1 MNVVSVK
8 TAYSNIEEY
17 KFELDILR
25 DSLLTPERPLDVLRE
40 DVFKAQRAI
49 KPLPSLEERRKELSR
64 LVSEDYQVQYNN
76 ELQLRV
82 NEYLLDTDDE
92 SDGISKRIA
101 DMTVNPNLRGIFSY
115 NNNLEQAD
123 LEALYEKYGL
133 DDEADFDKGLGTVTK
148 VQGSVKANEYLVT
161 SEEQIEHL
169 GKTSV
174 DTELEVPNIQAEDIA
189 DEHNTDEPSA
199 DVQPIEE
206 PDIEVKDSST
216 NEPMGIDTPETEDN
230 IEDSDFEEASDEE
243 DVDDLEDEDLEDDTD
258 DSTDEDDS
266 EDIDDSVDDTEGID
280 ESDSADEF
288 EDEDEDLEDE
298 DITDEDEDLEDED
311 GIDDDEDVDSEDED
325 LEDDDS
331 EDEDLEDTE
340 NIDEIELDDTVVKS
354 IENSASQQSKH
365 HTSNSP
371 RDGNKV
377 DNSSTL
383 IDNILDSDDE
393 VDLEKFNTNIENSST
408 DSNTKGTANSSQISA
423 QPTGIDES
431 DTKDLRQFL
440 RNNPRCD
447 YNDVLKYFSKREI
460 TRELS
465 RGRVIKKGSKLKPI

>member
-101 DMTVNPNLRGIFSY
+101 DITVNPSLKGIFSY

-148 VQGSVKANEYLVT
+148 VQGSIKPNEYLVT
-161 SEEQIEHL
+161 SENQIEHL

-189 DEHNTDEPSA
+189 DESSIDESNA
-199 DVQPIEE
+199 EVQPIEE
-206 PDIEVKDSST
+206 SDSNGTDSSET
-216 NEPMGIDTPETEDN
+216 NGTATSETEDN
-230 IEDSDFEEASDEE
+230 AEDSDFEEASDEE
-243 DVDDLEDEDLEDDTD
+243 DVDDEDDIEDEDLEDDTD
-258 DSTDEDDS
+258 ESADEDDF
-266 EDIDDSVDDTEGID
+266 EGID
-280 ESDSADEF
+280 ESDDTDEF

-298 DITDEDEDLEDED
+298 DSIDEDEDLEDED
-311 GIDDDEDVDSEDED
+311 GIGDNEDVDSEDED

-340 NIDEIELDDTVVKS
+340 NIDEIELDDTVAKPT
-354 IENSASQQSKH
+354 ENSISQQSKH

-371 RDGNKV
+371 RDGNKL

-393 VDLEKFNTNIENSST
+393 VDLEKFNANVENSST
-408 DSNTKGTANSSQISA
+408 NNNSKGTANSSQTSA
-423 QPTGIDES
+423 QPMGIDES
-431 DTKDLRQFL
+431 DIKDLRQFL

-447 YNDVLKYFSKREI
+447 YNEVLKYFSKREI

-465 RGRVIKKGSKLKPI
+465 RGRIIKKGSKLKPI

>member
-8 TAYSNIEEY
+8 TAYSNVEEY

-40 DVFKAQRAI
+40 DVFKTQRAI

-64 LVSEDYQVQYNN
+64 LVSEDYQIEYNN

-101 DMTVNPNLRGIFSY
+101 DITVNPDLKGIFSY

-133 DDEADFDKGLGTVTK
+133 DDEADFDKGLGSVTGI
-148 VQGSVKANEYLVT
+148 QGSVETNTLLVT
-161 SEEQIEHL
+161 SENQIEHL

-174 DTELEVPNIQAEDIA
+174 DTELEVPNISSEDT
-189 DEHNTDEPSA
+189 TDEPSTDETSA

-206 PDIEVKDSST
+206 PDVEVKDST
-216 NEPMGIDTPETEDN
+216 NEPKGIDNHETEDN
-230 IEDSDFEEASDEE
+230 AEDSEFEEASDEE
-243 DVDDLEDEDLEDDTD
+243 DVDDLEDEDLEDDIDED
-258 DSTDEDDS
+258 DSADEADLVDDS
-266 EDIDDSVDDTEGID
+266 EDIDE
-280 ESDSADEF
+280 EDSADEF

-298 DITDEDEDLEDED
+298 DSIDEDEDLEDED
-311 GIDDDEDVDSEDED
+311 GIDNDEDVDSEDED

-340 NIDEIELDDTVVKS
+340 NIDEIELDNTVVKP
-354 IENSASQQSKH
+354 IENSVSQQSKH

-371 RDGNKV
+371 RDGNKL

-393 VDLEKFNTNIENSST
+393 VDLEKFNANIENSGT
-408 DSNTKGTANSSQISA
+408 DNNSKGTANSSQISA
-423 QPTGIDES
+423 QSMGIDES

-465 RGRVIKKGSKLKPI
+465 RGRIIKKGSKLKPI